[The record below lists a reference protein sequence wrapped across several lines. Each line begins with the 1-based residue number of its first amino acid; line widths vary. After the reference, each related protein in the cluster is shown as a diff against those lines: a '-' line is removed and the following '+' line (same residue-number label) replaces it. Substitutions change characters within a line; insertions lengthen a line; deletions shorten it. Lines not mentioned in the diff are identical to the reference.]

1 MAQPLVAP
9 ETSKPVGETIAI
21 KEPLPLPTQTA
32 AVAKPVASGAET
44 VSDDVLFALIQ
55 DTSLQASAA
64 ESVKQALAEEE
75 AKEAA
80 AQARAAKLAEARA
93 KQQQRTEARLA
104 RAQAQAQQVAAASQ
118 AAKAAPS
125 ASGTHR
131 VDSGDTLFNIA
142 QRYNISVAD
151 LVTANNIQGNS
162 IRKGQVLKV
171 AAVKAKAKT
180 NAAAHT
186 KTVANNSSN
195 KAANVKSVSY
205 TVRKGDTLNDIARR
219 FNMDVKEVRRL
230 NNNSSVV
237 RPGQNIKL
245 MGS

>member
-1 MAQPLVAP
+1 M
-9 ETSKPVGETIAI
+9 
-21 KEPLPLPTQTA
+21 
-32 AVAKPVASGAET
+32 
-44 VSDDVLFALIQ
+44 
-55 DTSLQASAA
+55 
-64 ESVKQALAEEE
+64 
-75 AKEAA
+75 
-80 AQARAAKLAEARA
+80 
-93 KQQQRTEARLA
+93 
-104 RAQAQAQQVAAASQ
+104 
-118 AAKAAPS
+118 
-125 ASGTHR
+125 
-131 VDSGDTLFNIA
+131 DSGDTLFNIA

>member
-1 MAQPLVAP
+1 MAQALVAP
-9 ETSKPVGETIAI
+9 ETSKPVAETIAI

-32 AVAKPVASGAET
+32 AVAKPAASGAET

-171 AAVKAKAKT
+171 AAVKAKTKT
-180 NAAAHT
+180 NAAHT

-195 KAANVKSVSY
+195 KAANVKLVSY